1 MSGLLTISG
10 PQSLSC
16 QALVI
21 GTGAGGASVAA
32 TLAEAGIDVLMLEEG
47 PYTPAAE
54 APAGLSASMLSM
66 WRGGGLLATLGSQV
80 AFAEGRCVGGGTEI
94 NSAIFQRT
102 PDSVLGLWAASN
114 GLGDFSPASLKPY
127 FDRAAAAVNA
137 SLTPGPAGPP
147 TDILARAGAAMG
159 WKVSELE
166 RAQRFCVGTNLCSA
180 ACPTGGKQSMTA
192 TLIPRAL
199 ARGARLLPQARVQ
212 KLVRRDGRVHGAI
225 ATVTGADGRR
235 HAVSISA
242 EAVFVCAGTT
252 QTPALLARS
261 GIKGPIGES
270 FQLHPTIRLL
280 ARFREEVNAQRYRL
294 PLVAITEFMP
304 ELRFGGSVF
313 TLPTYGM
320 ALAED
325 WKNRAALLPDYGRHA
340 IYYAMIRPD
349 GVGRV
354 RTLPGVDEPVTSYLL
369 TERDRRR
376 LWQGAQL
383 LAGALFAAGAEHVT
397 PSVVCHPGWTDP
409 GAAARDGAPPGSK
422 VNLMSI
428 HLFGSCPMGE
438 KAGMHPVDSLGRLRG
453 YENVIV
459 ADGSVL
465 PGAPGVNPQG
475 TIMALAMRAAD
486 AWLAGRRAA

>member
-1 MSGLLTISG
+1 MTGLVSVAG
-10 PQSLSC
+10 PQNLSC

-21 GTGAGGASVAA
+21 GSGAGGASVAA
-32 TLAEAGIDVLMLEEG
+32 TLAEAGLDVLILEEG
-47 PYTPAAE
+47 PYIPAAE
-54 APAGLSASMLSM
+54 APAGISASMLSM

-102 PDSVLGLWAASN
+102 PDSVLKLWAAAN
-114 GLGDFSPASLKPY
+114 GIGDFTPESLAPY
-127 FDRAAAAVNA
+127 FTRAAEAVNA
-137 SLTPGPAGPP
+137 SLTPGPPGPP
-147 TDILARAGAAMG
+147 TEILARAGAAMG
-159 WKVSELE
+159 WKVSQLE
-166 RAQRFCVGTNLCSA
+166 RGQRGCVGTNLCSA

-199 ARGARLLPQARVQ
+199 ALGARLLPQARVE
-212 KLVRRDGRVHGAI
+212 KLIHDDGRSRGAI
-225 ATVTGADGRR
+225 ATATGADGQR
-235 HAVSISA
+235 HWVAIA
-242 EAVFVCAGTT
+242 ADTVFLCAGTT

-261 GIKGPIGES
+261 HVRGPIGRS

-280 ARFREEVNAQRYRL
+280 ARFPDQINAQRYRL

-313 TLPTYGM
+313 TLPTFGM

-325 WKNRAALLPDYGRHA
+325 WTNRNGLLPDYGRHA
-340 IYYAMIRPD
+340 IYYAMIKPD
-349 GVGRV
+349 GVGRI
-354 RTLPGVDEPVTSYLL
+354 RALPGIDEPVTSYLL

-376 LWQGAQL
+376 LWQGAQK
-383 LAGALFAAGAEHVT
+383 LAGALLAAGAEHVT
-397 PSVVCHPGWTDP
+397 PSVVGHPGWSEA
-409 GAAARDGAPPGSK
+409 GAAARDGAPPASR

-438 KAGMHPVDSLGRLRG
+438 KAGIHPVDSLGRLRG
-453 YENVIV
+453 FENVII

-475 TIMALAMRAAD
+475 TIMALALRAAD
-486 AWLAGRRAA
+486 AFMAGRPT